1 MEIPFR
7 NRHSVTI
14 DVELGVIMEAAGRQ
28 IEIARTSQAT
38 IEKG

>member
-14 DVELGVIMEAAGRQ
+14 DVELGVIMEATGRQ
-28 IEIARTSQAT
+28 IETARASQAT